1 MQLLREVH
9 SYRAELFAE
18 STKAT
23 YKSHRNTYLRFCAYM
38 GYPPVP
44 VQPDHLLQYAAFLA
58 RSLKA
63 TSVRSYLNIIG
74 ILHKEMGPPN
84 PLLNNWPLKS
94 LLTGMNRAKG
104 LTVTQKLPITPKLL
118 RLLHSQL
125 DHTVSLD
132 SSFWAIC
139 LVAFYGMFRKSHLLP
154 TTSSSFNPKKQLT
167 KRDFKIYS
175 WGALV
180 TIRWSKT
187 IQFRER
193 VVDIPLPR
201 IPGSPLCPTSALYRA
216 FSFTAPVSSRDQ
228 QAFNWV
234 DQSSH
239 THTFTYN
246 SFVKKLRHHLSTL
259 GLDPKNYA
267 GHSFRRGGASFA
279 YLSGVPIEMIKALGD
294 WRSDTVLFY
303 LTMPLSVRLH
313 SANMLCKTILSHY
326 PTPS

>member
-74 ILHKEMGPPN
+74 ILHKEMGLPN

-180 TIRWSKT
+180 TI
-187 IQFRER
+187 
-193 VVDIPLPR
+193 
-201 IPGSPLCPTSALYRA
+201 
-216 FSFTAPVSSRDQ
+216 
-228 QAFNWV
+228 
-234 DQSSH
+234 
-239 THTFTYN
+239 
-246 SFVKKLRHHLSTL
+246 
-259 GLDPKNYA
+259 
-267 GHSFRRGGASFA
+267 
-279 YLSGVPIEMIKALGD
+279 
-294 WRSDTVLFY
+294 
-303 LTMPLSVRLH
+303 
-313 SANMLCKTILSHY
+313 
-326 PTPS
+326 